1 MIDWWKIPAE
11 IVSMDDIWSDITL
24 DESINIQHEVNLA
37 MDEDWLS
44 KAKMLNKLIADVSL
58 TSGEDIESK
67 LTGTA

>member
-1 MIDWWKIPAE
+1 
-11 IVSMDDIWSDITL
+11 MDDIWSDITL